1 MLAPAAQSS
10 VITASGWWPFAN
22 RHRSYVGIDIGI
34 DHLEI
39 AALGIRSERSSKTR
53 RAVSLAWRSSWG
65 FELPIEQG
73 NSPPPNWVDLIA
85 ERLADRLPR
94 CLDGDRNHC
103 VISLPL
109 PWVHYQMSDV
119 SELDATQQQCDAMFS
134 GSLFQ
139 CPAQVRHWPVVPGG
153 EARMVA
159 ATADDAASR
168 IAEVVSSVGY
178 QVEAIL
184 PHGVALIH
192 AATEL
197 TSVQPAAVAI
207 LEFSGGLVSVEEQ
220 SACGL
225 SRYLPACDLAVDRRP
240 YLDELEPWLQQIA
253 SEINA
258 TFRYA
263 DRLGGAVDPD
273 APLLL
278 CGRVAEVPG
287 VDSLLAN
294 LLRRPVANWRYAGR
308 SRPRCARSAGV
319 AHDVNKRSIEQQS
332 GGVQLGQV
340 SSRLNAVQKSDVGV
354 AVALS
359 LAFSAVDFDGSWR
372 LGAKSK

>member
-1 MLAPAAQSS
+1 MLAPAAQPS
-10 VITASGWWPFAN
+10 VITASGWWPFAD
-22 RHRSYVGIDIGI
+22 RHRSYVGIDIGV

-39 AALGIRSERSSKTR
+39 AALGLRSERSSKTR
-53 RAVSLAWRSSWG
+53 RTGSLAWRASWG
-65 FELPIEQG
+65 VELPIEQ
-73 NSPPPNWVDLIA
+73 SATPPTNWVDLIA

-94 CLDGDRNHC
+94 CMDGDRNHC

-119 SELDATQQQCDAMFS
+119 AELDTTHRQCNAMFS
-134 GSLFQ
+134 SSLFQ
-139 CPAQVRHWPVVPGG
+139 CDAQMRHWPVALGG
-153 EARMVA
+153 DARMVA

-192 AATEL
+192 AATDL
-197 TSVQPAAVAI
+197 TSVKPAAVAI
-207 LEFSGGLVSVEEQ
+207 LEFSGGLVSVEER

-225 SRYLPACDLAVDRRP
+225 SRYLPACELAVDRRP
-240 YLDELEPWLQQIA
+240 YVSELEPWLQQVA
-253 SEINA
+253 SEVTA
-258 TFRYA
+258 TFRFA
-263 DRLGGAVDPD
+263 DRLGGTVNPD
-273 APLLL
+273 LPLLL

-294 LLRRPVANWRYAGR
+294 LLGRPVANWRYAGR
-308 SRPRCARSAGV
+308 SRPRCSRSAAGCP
-319 AHDVNKRSIEQQS
+319 DPEQRSIEQTGS
-332 GGVQLGQV
+332 DTDFGELNRHLNPVQL
-340 SSRLNAVQKSDVGV
+340 SDAGV

-359 LAFSAVDFDGSWR
+359 LAFSAVDFDKSWR
-372 LGAKSK
+372 MGARSK